1 MSKLIKAIVTMV
13 AIIIGVP
20 VLIMMFGILFG
31 FGALVVAAPEITIG
45 VVAFLLVISIPG
57 IIIGLIIGR
66 DKKN

>member
-13 AIIIGVP
+13 AVIIGVP
-20 VLIMMFGILFG
+20 VLIMMFGTLFG
-31 FGALVVAAPEITIG
+31 FGALVVAAPEIIIG

>member
-13 AIIIGVP
+13 AVIIGIP
-20 VLIMMFGILFG
+20 VLIMMFGTLFG

-45 VVAFLLVISIPG
+45 IVAFLLVISIPG